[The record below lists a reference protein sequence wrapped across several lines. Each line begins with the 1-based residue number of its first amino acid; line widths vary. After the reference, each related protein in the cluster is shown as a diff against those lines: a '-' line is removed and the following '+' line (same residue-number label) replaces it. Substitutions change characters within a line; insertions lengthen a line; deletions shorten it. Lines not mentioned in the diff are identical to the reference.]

1 MLLVIFMTIVLVE
14 VIMDLF
20 NLIIVVTIRF
30 LMTIGGLFVLVI

>member
-1 MLLVIFMTIVLVE
+1 MLLVIFMTIMLVE

>member
-20 NLIIVVTIRF
+20 NLIIVVTIRI

>member
-1 MLLVIFMTIVLVE
+1 MLFVIFMTIVLVE

>member
-20 NLIIVVTIRF
+20 NLIIVVTI
-30 LMTIGGLFVLVI
+30 GGLFVLVI

>member
-20 NLIIVVTIRF
+20 NLIIVETIRF